1 MNRLYTREPDLRR
14 LPELVGAIQRNCD
27 ISDARHAGDYGLCT
41 FLLRMREYYR
51 WEMEVPFSRR
61 LAKDDLGDW
70 LDGRERHWSA
80 LEEEPFANLPLG
92 RAGLD
97 PFETARANRALMP
110 RGLVYSAGL
119 GRFGKPVFFLGRLL
133 GVQERAGLKVIVSSC
148 EYARELAAPPAML
161 LGRTVFI
168 RRESVRRALWE
179 RLEEWRWRKL
189 DAAASLALA
198 GCELET
204 DTDRALERLADRET
218 ETMILHEIG
227 EARAGELLGSAWG
240 EMMQSLARTPAEP
253 FARAVRDLLADC
265 ISTLPALI
273 GRADPGALHFYFATF
288 DAPRRELF
296 PRPSRPTASSR
307 ATAIAQRFAELL
319 PRVASAGSRPREN
332 GLRSI
337 RPRARRRVGALLAQ
351 DAPQSCGAL
360 TPRRPPAPRSDR

>member
-51 WEMEVPFSRR
+51 WEMEAPFSHR
-61 LAKDDLGDW
+61 LEKDDLGDW
-70 LDGRERHWSA
+70 LDGRERHWDA
-80 LEEEPFANLPLG
+80 LEEEPFGRLPLG

-110 RGLVYSAGL
+110 RGLVYSAGY

-133 GVQERAGLKVIVSSC
+133 GVQERSGLKVVVSSC

-198 GCELET
+198 GYELET
-204 DTDRALERLADRET
+204 DTDHALERLADRET

-227 EARAGELLGSAWG
+227 EARAGDLLGDAWG
-240 EMMQSLARTPAEP
+240 EMMQSLARTPGEP

-265 ISTLPALI
+265 ICTLPALI

-296 PRPSRPTASSR
+296 PAALEAYRRFAR
-307 ATAIAQRFAELL
+307 DGDRAALRRVVAEGRERWLATA
-319 PRVASAGSRPREN
+319 REW
-332 GLRSI
+332 LALD
-337 RPRARRRVGALLAQ
+337 PAARAAAI
-351 DAPQSCGAL
+351 GAL
-360 TPRRPPAPRSDR
+360 TPRGPAAPRSGRSASP